1 MAFFFTIITIAFI
14 ENIEELL
21 KLYSVSNNRRQY
33 LSLLKLFLTNCFI
46 SHIVGIMALGIAEIR
61 DGPVWTS
68 KYDIITEYWFE
79 RYCYGLYWGTTII
92 TTVGFGDIT
101 VANPLEAIF
110 VSIVMMIGCLVISY
124 SISQVGTIVGNL
136 AEKGEVLKRQLST
149 LSNLA

>member
-1 MAFFFTIITIAFI
+1 MWT
-14 ENIEELL
+14 L
-21 KLYSVSNNRRQY
+21 KY
-33 LSLLKLFLTNCFI
+33 
-46 SHIVGIMALGIAEIR
+46 GIN
-61 DGPVWTS
+61 
-68 KYDIITEYWFE
+68 TEYWFE
-79 RYCYGLYWGTTII
+79 RYCYALYWGATII

-136 AEKGEVLKRQLST
+136 AERGEELKRQLST